1 MMASRDSCGWR
12 CGVLRSAPR
21 GSPPSTEDDGP
32 VVIRFGG
39 SLLGRSDWP
48 ERAADTLDLPFPGGQ
63 AAGARTLV
71 VGGGSV
77 VEGLR
82 DIARARPLEPS
93 LVHRLAIDGMGIT
106 ARLVAATL
114 GLPLVSRPVDR
125 HAVLDMAAWLADAPE
140 LAAAIPSSWSVT
152 SDSLA
157 AVVAAADG
165 AGLLLVKSVP
175 PPAPAAGPGPIGF
188 APLATRGW
196 VDGWFPTAAAAVA
209 RIGWAAPA
217 P

>member
-1 MMASRDSCGWR
+1 MMASRDKCGWQ
-12 CGVLRSAPR
+12 CGELRSASC
-21 GSPPSTEDDGP
+21 GSIRSAEDGGP

-48 ERAADTLDLPFPGGQ
+48 ELVAATLELPFPGGR

-82 DIARARPLEPS
+82 DIARVRQLELS

-106 ARLVAATL
+106 ARLVATTL
-114 GLPLVSRPVDR
+114 GLPLVNRPGGR
-125 HAVLDMAAWLADAPE
+125 HAVLDMAAWLADAPGR
-140 LAAAIPSSWSVT
+140 AATIPSSWSVT

-165 AGLLLVKSVP
+165 AALLLVKSVP
-175 PPAPAAGPGPIGF
+175 PPVPDAGPGPAGF
-188 APLATRGW
+188 APLAAKGW